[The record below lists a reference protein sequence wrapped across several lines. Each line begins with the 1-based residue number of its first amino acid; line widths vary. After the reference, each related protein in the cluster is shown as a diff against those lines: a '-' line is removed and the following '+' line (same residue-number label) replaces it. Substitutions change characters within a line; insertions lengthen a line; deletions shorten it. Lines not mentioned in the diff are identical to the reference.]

1 MLQSILLAVDR
12 SPFSRVAAAYGNY
25 LAVELGAVLHAVH
38 VDDTRQTEV
47 GYYRA
52 EGLGATLAAAA
63 SLSTHESRQ
72 GKRRNDD
79 LLRPVK
85 VRAMADGVSCHVQV
99 LSGVPAREV
108 LSVAENSD
116 IIVLGRHGESWTA
129 GSKRLGAVVD
139 TVLRRARQPVLLAGA
154 EFESFRRVLLGF
166 DGGKAA
172 RGVLFYAMELAQR
185 LTLPVLAV
193 SVNANESKA
202 RHQLDV
208 VEQYA
213 EAHGVQVATCTR
225 SGHPVDALLGIA
237 QVDDLLT
244 IGAFGEGRLH
254 EWLAGSTTATILQ
267 SAPQAL
273 LLHR

>member
-12 SPFSRVAAAYGNY
+12 SPFSRVAAAYANY

-38 VDDTRQTEV
+38 VDDTRLAEV

-52 EGLGATLAAAA
+52 EGLGATMAGAA
-63 SLSTHESRQ
+63 SLSAHESRQ
-72 GKRRNDD
+72 GKRRNDN
-79 LLRPVK
+79 LLRPVR
-85 VRAMADGVSCHVQV
+85 VRAMADGVSCHVRV

-116 IIVLGRHGESWTA
+116 LIVLGRHGESWVA
-129 GSKRLGAVVD
+129 GSKRLGEVVN
-139 TVLRRARQPVLLAGA
+139 TVLRRATQPVLLAGT

-172 RGVLFYAMELAQR
+172 RGIMLYAMELAQR
-185 LTLPVLAV
+185 LTLPIMAV

-202 RHQLDV
+202 RHQLDI
-208 VEQYA
+208 VEHFA
-213 EAHGVQVATCTR
+213 DAHGLQVTTCIG
-225 SGHPVDALLGIA
+225 SGHPVETLLGMA
-237 QVDDLLT
+237 QADDLLT

-254 EWLAGSTTATILQ
+254 QWLAGSTTATILQ
-267 SAPQAL
+267 SAPQAV